1 MSILLIELLN
11 NPERTVVLTQPPTAE
26 ELDLVSTELEPG
38 GAEATLLWAKE
49 QFGSEIALACSFGGP
64 SGMVLVDL
72 SARLGLTPEIFYL
85 DTDVLFP
92 ETYALRDEVS
102 RRYRVQPV
110 AYHSRLTLDEQAAKY
125 GPELWTRDPDRCCY
139 LRKVEPNERALVG
152 KRAWISG
159 IRRDQSATRKDVAVV
174 EWDEG
179 FDLVKLNPLAA
190 WSEDDVWAYIRAN
203 NVPYNPLHDDGYP
216 SIGCVHCTRRVLPGE
231 DRRAGRW
238 SGFDKVEC
246 GIHVADTAKVAQS

>member
-1 MSILLIELLN
+1 MTTIEALT
-11 NPERTVVLTQPPTAE
+11 PEALAE
-26 ELDLVSTELEPG
+26 ISEQLEPG
-38 GAEATLLWAKE
+38 GAEAALTWASRT
-49 QFGSEIALACSFGGP
+49 FGSDIALACSFGGP

-72 SARLGLTPEIFYL
+72 SSRLGMSPEIFYL

-102 RRYRVQPV
+102 RRYGVDPV
-110 AYHSRLTLDEQAAKY
+110 GYRSRLTLDEQAEKY
-125 GPELWTRDPDRCCY
+125 GPELWARDPDRCCY
-139 LRKVEPNERALVG
+139 LRKVEPNERALTG
-152 KRAWISG
+152 KKAWISG
-159 IRRDQSATRKDVAVV
+159 IRRDQSATRKNVALV

-190 WSEDDVWAYIRAN
+190 WTEDDVWAYIREN

-216 SIGCVHCTRRVLPGE
+216 SIGCTHCTRRVLPGE

-246 GIHVADTAKVAQS
+246 GIHVAEATNPTHS